1 MSPEAVFAAS
11 LPIGCVATVIG
22 CSLTVTVFTRLCGP
36 RVHGR
41 PCALSPGRSL
51 GASLVGG
58 AIGVVFVT
66 PLINALLHQLSGG
79 AWGRDFSW
87 SVVSTR
93 GARDFFL
100 PVLRIERSVRA
111 DASRADADDGLSLIH
126 I

>member
-79 AWGRDFSW
+79 AWGRDGDLPGDEGG
-87 SVVSTR
+87 R
-93 GARDFFL
+93 ARRA
-100 PVLRIERSVRA
+100 VLGCRA
-111 DASRADADDGLSLIH
+111 GEPWLTDLQPDAGPR
-126 I
+126 